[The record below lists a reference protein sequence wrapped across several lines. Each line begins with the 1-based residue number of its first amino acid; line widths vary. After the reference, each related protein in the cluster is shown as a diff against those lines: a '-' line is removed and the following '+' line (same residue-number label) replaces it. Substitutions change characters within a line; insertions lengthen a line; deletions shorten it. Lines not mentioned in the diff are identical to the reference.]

1 MATRPYVLSSPPKA
15 AASTAS
21 KTHSRRASA
30 SGDVRMSLTPTRVPK
45 PNNND
50 VEMRGSS
57 DGWETVTQDS
67 AWDED
72 EPNPSTSS
80 TLGLSLDIQH
90 RLLYRG
96 ALCVPGSTIL
106 LEGIQFIAR
115 LPGVVPPLLSA
126 PLPLALESMRRIPA
140 LKLLGT
146 MKLSPDTA
154 RLDTEIDVRL
164 YIHPQA
170 YVTHGYF
177 QRVLALGAEYIPER
191 PLLRSPHP
199 HPHIDPRITSTA
211 VRIGLGE
218 DVIVVYGR
226 LQSEEYARVERGQ
239 GTGKLELVAAR
250 LLDPTCQSDDSS
262 DEEGQAEHDAVFAVP
277 LSASRAPRPDDPLPR
292 EPPTRAMLRRTES
305 TLVGGIKRTMSGTK
319 RFGRVRSEV
328 VVRGLGE
335 QIDTPLSKPTKLKE
349 PTSSVRRKGGGGG
362 GKGKSKAEEADDPF
376 AVGGP
381 ESEVDASAVLPK
393 MMARVKSASAV
404 APVAGSGGEE
414 TANKATRCLLQLI
427 KRLAQSA
434 LETYGID
441 REDPGFKEVFGYVT
455 RGVGFA
461 FRNKMKCEKIGKDEL
476 RRMVVRHVELYVAG
490 NGDVAV
496 PA

>member
-1 MATRPYVLSSPPKA
+1 MATKTYVLSSPPKA
-15 AASTAS
+15 H
-21 KTHSRRASA
+21 KTHSRRPSG
-30 SGDVRMSLTPTRVPK
+30 SGDVRMNVTPTKGSK
-45 PNNND
+45 PNSD
-50 VEMRGSS
+50 VEMAS

-67 AWDED
+67 HWED
-72 EPNPSTSS
+72 EPAPS
-80 TLGLSLDIQH
+80 TLGSLEIQH

-96 ALCVPGSTIL
+96 ALSAPGSAIL

-115 LPGVVPPLLSA
+115 LPGIVPPLLAA
-126 PLPLALESMRRIPA
+126 PLPLALESMRGRPA

-146 MKLSPDTA
+146 MKLTPDTA

-164 YIHPQA
+164 HIHPQA

-191 PLLRSPHP
+191 PLLRFPHP

-211 VRIGLGE
+211 IRIGLGE

-226 LQSEEYARVERGQ
+226 LQAEEHARVERGQ
-239 GTGKLELVAAR
+239 GIGKLELVAAR
-250 LLDPTCQSDDSS
+250 LLDPSSQSDDSDD
-262 DEEGQAEHDAVFAVP
+262 DEEMDPSAVFAVP
-277 LSASRAPRPDDPLPR
+277 QTVVRAPRPDDPLPR
-292 EPPTRAMLRRTES
+292 EPPTRAILKRTES
-305 TLVGGIKRTMSGTK
+305 TVGGFRRTASVVGAKRSLA
-319 RFGRVRSEV
+319 FGRVRSEV

-335 QIDTPLSKPTKLKE
+335 QIDTPLSKPTKAKE
-349 PTSSVRRKGGGGG
+349 PTSSAKGKSR
-362 GKGKSKAEEADDPF
+362 GKGKPKAEDADDPF
-376 AVGGP
+376 
-381 ESEVDASAVLPK
+381 SEVDASAVLPK
-393 MMARVKSASAV
+393 MMARVKSESAAV
-404 APVAGSGGEE
+404 SVGGGEE
-414 TANKATRCLLQLI
+414 ATNKALV

-441 REDPGFKEVFGYVT
+441 RDDPGFKEVFGYVT

-476 RRMVVRHVELYVAG
+476 RKMVVRHVEMYVGG
-490 NGDVAV
+490 NGEVSV